1 MEADCP
7 GRWGCLPF
15 QQSHLPHRSICKGQS
30 QSLPIFRRAEK
41 PSRLLESCGNWPNFQ
56 HCFKKREVR
65 PRSPPFRSFQLVNH
79 PFLQLLIHKLPVQ
92 KGASSH
98 SGTDVQR
105 GLLFQPLRKDYPA
118 KSNLVLTYAFA
129 LCCINGTH
137 RLTPR
142 VFEEKSKNRWICP
155 SSAFRAASSLRT
167 DGSPWRSFSTVNKV
181 SDREELHANQNKA
194 EQPALICK
202 RAPLVKK
209 WWAWPRSQRVSLISK
224 PVPQQSFNQTVIYPS

>member
-7 GRWGCLPF
+7 GRWGCPPF
-15 QQSHLPHRSICKGQS
+15 RQSHLPHRSICKGQS

-56 HCFKKREVR
+56 HYFKQREVR
-65 PRSPPFRSFQLVNH
+65 PRSPPLRSFQLVNH
-79 PFLQLLIHKLPVQ
+79 PFLQLLIFKVPVQ

-98 SGTDVQR
+98 SGMDVQR

-129 LCCINGTH
+129 LCCINWTR

-142 VFEEKSKNRWICP
+142 VFEVKSK
-155 SSAFRAASSLRT
+155 
-167 DGSPWRSFSTVNKV
+167 
-181 SDREELHANQNKA
+181 
-194 EQPALICK
+194 
-202 RAPLVKK
+202 
-209 WWAWPRSQRVSLISK
+209 K
-224 PVPQQSFNQTVIYPS
+224 PVNLPQLCFQSSIFTPYRWQPVKEFLNSE